1 MHHAG
6 GETDRSVVMPI
17 NFSEVLWVPLGL
29 LAALVFVAS
38 LIGNSIVRNAFV
50 GSIVT
55 VIIFVAVYIFWDYY
69 PHNLLPEVRFPK

>member
-1 MHHAG
+1 
-6 GETDRSVVMPI
+6 MPI
-17 NFSEVLWVPLGL
+17 NFAEVSWVPLGL

-55 VIIFVAVYIFWDYY
+55 VIIFVAIYIFWDYY
-69 PHNLLPEVRFPK
+69 PHNLLPDVRFPK